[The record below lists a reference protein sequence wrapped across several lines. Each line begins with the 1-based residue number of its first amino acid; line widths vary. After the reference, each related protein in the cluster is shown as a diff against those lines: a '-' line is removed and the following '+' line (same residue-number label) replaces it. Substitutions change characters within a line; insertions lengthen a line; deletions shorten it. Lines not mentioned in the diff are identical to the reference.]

1 MIFFLFL
8 YLFIL
13 LIYPAIIYFVFCF
26 RLIMSNRSL
35 QDKLPTRRTIK
46 TPTFLET
53 CDLDADHKA
62 LAEYLVN
69 NQMLQSDLDRCLLH
83 GLRMVQRKEKELSH
97 VAPTLTLLLQS
108 GAKWNID
115 ILLDNQK
122 TPLHIICESPGD
134 HSKLLDLMV
143 KSFQRTIIDTQDIDM
158 CTALIYAVRN
168 TNIDFVKFL
177 IANGADV
184 TIGCD
189 TYTRKTR
196 FVDGIKLLNPIMEA
210 IRIMSVQS
218 GHSSTVIMSD
228 IFDLLFDAAVEK
240 NKDHF
245 SRYTAY
251 ILCAVAFRN
260 VHSLKKLIKIGA
272 PLNII
277 DCYEYYVWDLVASE
291 GNVELLNCMIDRG
304 VDKELSDDHR
314 GIMWSVVSSGNI
326 KAVRYLLDV
335 GVAIPTDTPEERTTL
350 CEKCKENRLI
360 IQDRN
365 DQVYFDPCMRAI
377 RQDKFEIV
385 KLLDEYGSG
394 ICKSFTALRCAL
406 SRGCRDVTL
415 VSYLLN
421 KYTYPLNIEYITEG
435 STEHTS
441 TLLTEYVTSFT
452 PEIIKL
458 LLDHGA
464 DPARPICSATGVNAI
479 MAATYHNTPLEVIA
493 RYIRSGVSINFR
505 SWAYKYKNV
514 SPFELSVLK
523 RRYYVSTMLLIS
535 GCSRG
540 AFSNLKLKNKPK
552 LVKLM
557 KEWNVYDNN
566 VIPLQQRCRCV
577 ILNHLSPRADLK
589 IKKLPLPPCVIQFL
603 SIPQLDNIV
612 KKFSW

>member
-1 MIFFLFL
+1 M

-13 LIYPAIIYFVFCF
+13 LIYLAIIYFVFCF

-46 TPTFLET
+46 TPTFLDT
-53 CDLDADHKA
+53 CVLDADHKA
-62 LAEYLVN
+62 LEEHLVN
-69 NQMLQSDLDRCLLH
+69 NQVQQNDLDRCLLR
-83 GLRMVQRKEKELSH
+83 GLRIVQRKESELSH
-97 VAPTLTLLLQS
+97 VAPALTLLLQS
-108 GAKWNID
+108 GAKCNKHT
-115 ILLDNQK
+115 LLAEK
-122 TPLHIICESPGD
+122 TTPLHIICESPED

-210 IRIMSVQS
+210 IRIMSAQS
-218 GHSSTVIMSD
+218 GHSSTVIISD

-277 DCYEYYVWDLVASE
+277 DCDEYYVWDLVASE
-291 GNVELLNCMIDRG
+291 GNVELLKYMIDRG

-326 KAVRYLLDV
+326 KAVRYLLDI
-335 GVAIPTDTPEERTTL
+335 GVAIPTDTPEERTTQ
-350 CEKCKENRLI
+350 CEKCKENILI

-365 DQVYFDPCMRAI
+365 ERFYFDPCMRAI

-385 KLLDEYGSG
+385 KLLDKYGSG

-406 SRGCRDVTL
+406 SRGRKDVI
-415 VSYLLN
+415 SYLLN

-435 STEHTS
+435 STEITS
-441 TLLTEYVTSFT
+441 TLLTEYTEYVTRFKLK
-452 PEIIKL
+452 IIKL

-464 DPARPICSATGVNAI
+464 DPAKQMCSTTSGNVI
-479 MAATYHNTPLEVIA
+479 MAATYHYENLKVIA
-493 RYIRSGVSINFR
+493 QYIRSGVNINFR
-505 SWAYKYKNV
+505 SWAYKYENV
-514 SPFELSVLK
+514 SPFELSILN
-523 RRYYVSTMLLIS
+523 RRYYVSIMLLIS

-540 AFSNLKLKNKPK
+540 VFNNLKLKNKPK
-552 LVKLM
+552 LEKLM

-577 ILNHLSPRADLK
+577 ILNHLSPQADLK
-589 IKKLPLPPCVIQFL
+589 IQKLPLPPCLIQIL
-603 SIPQLDNIV
+603 RIPELDNYIKLV
-612 KKFSW
+612 

>member
-1 MIFFLFL
+1 
-8 YLFIL
+8 
-13 LIYPAIIYFVFCF
+13 
-26 RLIMSNRSL
+26 
-35 QDKLPTRRTIK
+35 
-46 TPTFLET
+46 
-53 CDLDADHKA
+53 
-62 LAEYLVN
+62 
-69 NQMLQSDLDRCLLH
+69 
-83 GLRMVQRKEKELSH
+83 
-97 VAPTLTLLLQS
+97 
-108 GAKWNID
+108 
-115 ILLDNQK
+115 
-122 TPLHIICESPGD
+122 
-134 HSKLLDLMV
+134 
-143 KSFQRTIIDTQDIDM
+143 
-158 CTALIYAVRN
+158 
-168 TNIDFVKFL
+168 
-177 IANGADV
+177 
-184 TIGCD
+184 
-189 TYTRKTR
+189 
-196 FVDGIKLLNPIMEA
+196 
-210 IRIMSVQS
+210 
-218 GHSSTVIMSD
+218 
-228 IFDLLFDAAVEK
+228 
-240 NKDHF
+240 
-245 SRYTAY
+245 
-251 ILCAVAFRN
+251 
-260 VHSLKKLIKIGA
+260 
-272 PLNII
+272 
-277 DCYEYYVWDLVASE
+277 
-291 GNVELLNCMIDRG
+291 
-304 VDKELSDDHR
+304 
-314 GIMWSVVSSGNI
+314 MWSVVSSGNI
-326 KAVRYLLDV
+326 KAVRYLLDI
-335 GVAIPTDTPEERTTL
+335 GVAIPTDTPEERTTQ
-350 CEKCKENRLI
+350 CEKCKENILI

-365 DQVYFDPCMRAI
+365 ERFYFDPYMRAI

-505 SWAYKYKNV
+505 SWAYKYENV

-523 RRYYVSTMLLIS
+523 RRYYLSIMFLIS

-540 AFSNLKLKNKPK
+540 VFSNLKLKNKPQ

-557 KEWNVYDNN
+557 KEWNVYDNT
-566 VIPLQQRCRCV
+566 VTPLQLRCRSV
-577 ILNHLSPRADLK
+577 ILNHLSPQADLK